1 MDRAAPRSDKA
12 FERAPPALPSE
23 LDFLAR
29 QGISPEE
36 LLNAIGAAPRG
47 VRPVD
52 SLLGEGI
59 VREEGYYRALAQHLG
74 CEYYSGEPPFAADF
88 DAIRGLRCGVAP
100 LTWRGQGAR
109 AVIAP
114 RAQSVSP
121 LIEMAQS
128 GRIRSTSFA
137 VTSPQRFASLVRL
150 HRGDAILDHALGR
163 LPGELSAK
171 GGLTGR
177 QIGAAAA
184 LAAGGCAIAAASFNA
199 LQALASAGLW
209 ATFTAAIVARSMAA
223 VANDAT
229 IRPALLSD
237 DELPVYTVVAAV
249 YREADVVEHLIKAF
263 DAFDYPKSKLDI
275 KIVVERRDLET
286 LSRIVELRL
295 PARYEVIVAPPGEPS
310 TKPRALNIALSCAR
324 GDLLAVYDAEDAP
337 SPDQLRIAA
346 SRFAAEA
353 NIDCLQARLKIRND
367 GDSWLS
373 KLFSLEYAA
382 LFDLINP
389 GLCALGLPVAL
400 GGTSNH
406 FRVRSLESVGGWDE
420 WNVAEDADLG
430 IRLARLGYRVGSI
443 DSDTSEE
450 APHEFANWFRQ
461 RVRWQ
466 KGWMQTCIVHSRQPI
481 RFVQRSGSGAGRGRG
496 DAGRRRG
503 HQRPVLAGVRDRH
516 HLARVVGRRRVS
528 VAMARG
534 GRRFHLH
541 PRPFR
546 GVDDGASR
554 ARRRQTAALDRDAE
568 DARSDAGLL
577 SPGVGRR
584 LDRDFRP
591 GGAAPLLGENRA
603 RPHAAAPRGEGRP
616 RRQSGV
622 GRSAPDARDK
632 SIPAE
637 RPFAHSCRAR
647 PLGTP
652 SDF

>member
-1 MDRAAPRSDKA
+1 
-12 FERAPPALPSE
+12 
-23 LDFLAR
+23 
-29 QGISPEE
+29 
-36 LLNAIGAAPRG
+36 
-47 VRPVD
+47 
-52 SLLGEGI
+52 
-59 VREEGYYRALAQHLG
+59 
-74 CEYYSGEPPFAADF
+74 
-88 DAIRGLRCGVAP
+88 
-100 LTWRGQGAR
+100 
-109 AVIAP
+109 
-114 RAQSVSP
+114 
-121 LIEMAQS
+121 
-128 GRIRSTSFA
+128 
-137 VTSPQRFASLVRL
+137 
-150 HRGDAILDHALGR
+150 
-163 LPGELSAK
+163 
-171 GGLTGR
+171 
-177 QIGAAAA
+177 
-184 LAAGGCAIAAASFNA
+184 
-199 LQALASAGLW
+199 
-209 ATFTAAIVARSMAA
+209 MAA

-229 IRPALLSD
+229 VRPALLSD

-367 GDSWLS
+367 GNSWLS

-481 RFVQRSGSGAGRGRG
+481 RFVQDLGPGRAAAAATLVAGAVISALFWPAFAIGTIWRALS
-496 DAGRRRG
+496 AGEG
-503 HQRPVLAGVRDRH
+503 Y
-516 HLARVVGRRRVS
+516 
-528 VAMARG
+528 
-534 GRRFHLH
+534 
-541 PRPFR
+541 
-546 GVDDGASR
+546 
-554 ARRRQTAALDRDAE
+554 
-568 DARSDAGLL
+568 L
-577 SPGVGRR
+577 SPWREAGDVFTYILALSGVWTMVLPALVAARLRR
-584 LDRDFRP
+584 LTVTPRTLALMP
-591 GGAAPLLGENRA
+591 VYYLLVSAAAWTAIIDLAA
-603 RPHAAAPRGEGRP
+603 RPHYWAKTAHGRTP
-616 RRQSGV
+616 RR
-622 GRSAPDARDK
+622 
-632 SIPAE
+632 PAE
-637 RPFAHSCRAR
+637 RVV
-647 PLGTP
+647 LGGNP
-652 SDF
+652 A